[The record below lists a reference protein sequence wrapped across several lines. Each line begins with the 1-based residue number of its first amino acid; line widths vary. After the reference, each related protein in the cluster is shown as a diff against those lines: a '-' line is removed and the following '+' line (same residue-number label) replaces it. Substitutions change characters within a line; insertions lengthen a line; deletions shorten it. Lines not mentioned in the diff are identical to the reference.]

1 MAQTGIRS
9 KLDHQDT
16 GAVSFETIYKQYV
29 KKVYQKCLSMTKD
42 STAAQD
48 YTQDIFLK
56 AFTKL
61 DSFKNQSSFSTW
73 LYSIAHNYCLD
84 QIRLTNRSATERL
97 EGQEYSIGPDDRK
110 ESTDYKLQQL
120 ERLLDQLSA
129 EEVMLLRLKHEHG
142 LSIKQLS
149 QRYELS
155 ESAIKM
161 RLKRSRDKLIC
172 LYKSQYVD

>member
-1 MAQTGIRS
+1 MAQNSLTG
-9 KLDHQDT
+9 KLNDQDA

-29 KKVYQKCLSMTKD
+29 RKVYQKCLSMTKD

-56 AFTKL
+56 AFAKL
-61 DSFKNQSSFSTW
+61 DSFKNQASFSTW

-84 QIRLTNRSATERL
+84 QIRLTTRSATERL
-97 EGQEYSIGPDDRK
+97 EEQEYAIGPDDK
-110 ESTDYKLQQL
+110 LESTDYKLQQL

-129 EEVMLLRLKHEHG
+129 DEVMLLRLKHEHG

-161 RLKRSRDKLIC
+161 RLKRSRDKLIS
-172 LYKSQYVD
+172 LYRNQYAD